1 MMDSKRSK
9 LKSNSNSQKIQ
20 ADLISESKP
29 KAEDLPYLNDANAVN
44 QYGVSLFSHL
54 LLWGTFSFVI
64 IAIIWANFAMLDE
77 VTRGSGKTIPSGH
90 IQVVQNLEGGI
101 LAEILVREGELVEK
115 GQALLKLKEVQFSSS
130 FKETKLKY
138 YELLSRITRLTA
150 EINKTEMI
158 IPAEVL
164 EKTPNIAKN
173 SEQLLES
180 RQHNLIAN
188 TRILGEQIRQKK
200 QDLVEMKSK
209 SRQIARSYKLLKQE
223 LDISKP
229 LVAEGAMSKVEIL
242 RLQRSVNDL
251 KGDLTSTRLSIPRL
265 ESSLDEAKGKLSEL
279 EIRFRTE
286 SIEELNKA
294 KAELGR
300 TKESIFALED
310 KVTRTRVLSPVKG
323 TVKRLKVTTI
333 GGVVQPGMD
342 LVEIVPLEDQLL
354 IEAEIRPA
362 DIAFLHPGSKAII
375 KLTAYDY
382 SIYGGLEA
390 ELEHISADTITNKED
405 DESYYLI
412 RLRTSKNYLEK
423 KGEKLNI
430 IAGMTA
436 DVDILTGK
444 KSVLD
449 YLLKPIL
456 KAKERALRER

>member
-1 MMDSKRSK
+1 M
-9 LKSNSNSQKIQ
+9 QKIATKRKASLNQIKADIASELNYQ
-20 ADLISESKP
+20 AD
-29 KAEDLPYLNDANAVN
+29 DLRYMTDVNAAN
-44 QYGVSLFSHL
+44 QLGVPLSSHL
-54 LLWGTFSFVI
+54 LLWLTFSFIV
-64 IAIIWANFAMLDE
+64 IAIIWAKFALLDE
-77 VTRGSGKTIPSGH
+77 VTRGSGKIIPSSQ

-101 LAEILVREGELVEK
+101 LSEILVREGELVEK
-115 GQALLKLKEVQFSSS
+115 GQALLKLKAVRFSSS
-130 FKETKLKY
+130 RNETKLKY
-138 YELLSRITRLTA
+138 YELLAKVARLKA
-150 EINKTEMI
+150 EINKTDIVTPE
-158 IPAEVL
+158 EVL
-164 EKTPNIAKN
+164 QNAPNIAKI
-173 SEQLLES
+173 SKRLLIS
-180 RQHNLIAN
+180 RQNELLAN
-188 TRILGEQIRQKK
+188 KSILQEQMSQKK
-200 QDLVEMKSK
+200 QDLIELRSK
-209 SRQIARSYKLLKQE
+209 SRQIARSYKLLKEE
-223 LDISKP
+223 LDMSRP

-251 KGDLTSTRLSIPRL
+251 KGELTSAKLSVPRIQ
-265 ESSLDEAKGKLSEL
+265 SAINEAKGKLSEL

-286 SIEELNKA
+286 ALEELNQA

-300 TKESIFALED
+300 TTEAVMALD
-310 KVTRTRVLSPVKG
+310 DRVDRTRVISPVKG
-323 TVKRLKVTTI
+323 TIKRLKVATV

-354 IEAEIRPA
+354 IEAEVRPS
-362 DIAFLHPGSKAII
+362 DIAFLHPGQKAMI

-412 RLRTSKNYLEK
+412 RLRTSQNYLQR
-423 KGEKLNI
+423 KGERLNI

-436 DVDILTGK
+436 DVNILTGK

>member
-1 MMDSKRSK
+1 MMQNKQLAVKSGFNKIK
-9 LKSNSNSQKIQ
+9 LDLTAEFKIET
-20 ADLISESKP
+20 D
-29 KAEDLPYLNDANAVN
+29 DLPYITDIKSVN
-44 QYGVSLFSHL
+44 QSGVPLYSHI
-54 LLWGTFSFVI
+54 LLWVTLCFVI

-77 VTRGSGKTIPSGH
+77 VTRGSGKTIPSSY

-101 LAEILVREGELVEK
+101 LADILVKEGELVEK
-115 GQALLKLKEVQFSSS
+115 GQALLKLKEVRFSSS
-130 FKETKLKY
+130 FNETKLKY
-138 YELLSRITRLTA
+138 YELLSKVARLTA
-150 EINKTEMI
+150 EINKTELVV
-158 IPAEVL
+158 PEEVM
-164 EKTPNIAKN
+164 EKTPNIANN
-173 SEQLLES
+173 SKQLLES
-180 RQHNLIAN
+180 RQHELKVNK
-188 TRILGEQIRQKK
+188 RILEEQIRQKK
-200 QDLVEMKSK
+200 QDLIEIK
-209 SRQIARSYKLLKQE
+209 SRSGQLTRSYKLLKEE

-251 KGDLTSTRLSIPRL
+251 KGELTSTRLSMPRL
-265 ESSLDEAKGKLSEL
+265 ESFIDEAKGKLSEL
-279 EIRFRTE
+279 EIRFRTKA
-286 SIEELNKA
+286 IEELNQA

-300 TKESIFALED
+300 TTESVMALED
-310 KVTRTRVLSPVKG
+310 RVTRTRVLSPVKG
-323 TVKRLKVTTI
+323 TIKRLKVTTI

-342 LVEIVPLEDQLL
+342 LVEIVPFEDQLL
-354 IEAEIRPA
+354 IEAEVRPA
-362 DIAFLHPGSKAII
+362 DIAFLHPGLKAMV

-405 DESYYLI
+405 DKSYYLI

-423 KGEKLNI
+423 KGERLNI

-456 KAKERALRER
+456 KAKQRALKER